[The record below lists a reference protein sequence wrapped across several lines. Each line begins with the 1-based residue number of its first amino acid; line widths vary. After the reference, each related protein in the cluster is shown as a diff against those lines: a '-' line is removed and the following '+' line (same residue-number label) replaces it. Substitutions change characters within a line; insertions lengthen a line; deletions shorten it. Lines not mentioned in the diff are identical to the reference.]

1 MRWTGLIARLVE
13 SVLKYRAIQEERS
26 VFWMVIVLVLVRKKV
41 HMNICLIVNGYR
53 GRAMW
58 ISRPNSVRFLFVG
71 LNEGRTLWKKG
82 WYTRG
87 TARSQFWMLLP
98 AWRNVKINSEEQDA
112 IFAQVA
118 KCTEFDVGI
127 FEYLFWTVTNLS
139 FLCNKF
145 NI

>member
-1 MRWTGLIARLVE
+1 
-13 SVLKYRAIQEERS
+13 
-26 VFWMVIVLVLVRKKV
+26 
-41 HMNICLIVNGYR
+41 
-53 GRAMW
+53 MW

-71 LNEGRTLWKKG
+71 LDEGRTLRKKD
-82 WYTRG
+82 WYTRR

-98 AWRNVKINSEEQDA
+98 AWRNVKINSDEQDA

-118 KCTEFDVGI
+118 KGTKFDVGV

-145 NI
+145 EIKQ